1 MIANSEQNSSKR
13 HNKCMMSRRDFLLYS
28 GAATAVSIVPLTL
41 FTGTDSETQVE
52 GRVVGYPRKKI
63 AKLSQLINHI
73 PVHFQ
78 YPDEGKN
85 SIAML
90 VKSDIECGGGI
101 GLQRDIVA
109 YSMTCTH
116 QGGPLTGAYKTTGEH
131 RIVGQCPFHLS
142 TFDLRRHGIM
152 VSGQA
157 FESLPQVLLELE
169 GDDIY
174 AVGVMGL
181 IFGRMENLIDVE
193 VV

>member
-1 MIANSEQNSSKR
+1 MIANSERNSSKR

-41 FTGTDSETQVE
+41 FSGTDSETQVE
-52 GRVVGYPRKKI
+52 GRIVGYPRKKI

-78 YPDEGKN
+78 YPDEEKN

-116 QGGPLTGAYKTTGEH
+116 QGGPLTGAYKATGEH

-193 VV
+193 VD